1 MNKTWLAIG
10 ILIVIGSLGFSE
22 FHSINTKSKVQD
34 DLREA
39 EERLKNA
46 KDTDSRGWEKFY
58 A

>member
-10 ILIVIGSLGFSE
+10 ILIAIGSIEFSE
-22 FHSINTKSKVQD
+22 FHSINTKSTVQD

-46 KDTDSRGWEKFY
+46 KDTDSHG
-58 A
+58 